1 MTLVEFEIRLN
12 TNAILG
18 QVDGWASIINE
29 EGILLGFN
37 HGHEAK
43 LRLPDYTES
52 DVAFLRVQ
60 RKLSREYV
68 PKYFGHMAELG
79 NVPPHPQLDLYV
91 LDCMN
96 LPLHIRAQALA
107 KTFRDIETA
116 ALLQEVEKRVNLRNL
131 KSV

>member
-1 MTLVEFEIRLN
+1 MTLVEFEFRQR
-12 TNAILG
+12 TNIILG
-18 QVDGWASIINE
+18 KVDGWTSIVDK

-37 HGHEAK
+37 YGHETL

-52 DVAFLRVQ
+52 DVVFLRVQ
-60 RKLSREYV
+60 RKLTREYV

-96 LPLHIRAQALA
+96 LPLDIRAKALA
-107 KTFRDIETA
+107 KTFQEIETA
-116 ALLQEVEKRVNLRNL
+116 AMMERIGHV
-131 KSV
+131 